1 MLVYQI
7 YQLIIWDIIM
17 PTGIPINFPCAT
29 LFQVVLVLYQQL
41 LPCMPDFSGCFQG
54 INAAAQ
60 PKKRVKNGVSKTPVF
75 RISLVC
81 LMAGVAQPQ
90 RFFAGGFVQLWPFT
104 SFTSFK

>member
-17 PTGIPINFPCAT
+17 PTVIPINFPCAT

-60 PKKRVKNGVSKTPVF
+60 PKKKGQKRRIKDPGIPHQPRLFDGWCGSAATFF
-75 RISLVC
+75 RGWFCTV
-81 LMAGVAQPQ
+81 MALY
-90 RFFAGGFVQLWPFT
+90 QLYQF
-104 SFTSFK
+104 